1 MAAVYGGLHES
12 LSQQCALGLVRR
24 RQRAPGRLPVR
35 QAGVQVFFQVF
46 FEIVMV
52 GNLAE
57 KSFAL
62 AATVMAILRATAL

>member
-12 LSQQCALGLVRR
+12 LSQQCAWGLSGADSGRWDARR
-24 RQRAPGRLPVR
+24 FARRELRY
-35 QAGVQVFFQVF
+35 FFQVF